1 MKKLLFTIAMLTML
15 TSVAGA
21 TVLWDQSNYDVN
33 YGGFWNSESGCAFDW
48 SGATV
53 HQANDIMVWDEIT
66 IESIT
71 TYYDM
76 LEMGIEGATEAYL
89 WIAPKTGSLPVD
101 GTDDPRNPTIL
112 VPVTV
117 TNDTGTG
124 GNAYVLTASGLSI
137 DLAPGEY
144 WVSLTP
150 IFPGGF
156 WGPSYNIRS
165 MDPWGD
171 DTAFWE
177 ICAQIGGLTWGNS
190 WAGND
195 ASMLI
200 EGTIRVVPTEHMSW
214 GDTKAL
220 FR

>member
-1 MKKLLFTIAMLTML
+1 MKKLIFTLAMLTLL
-15 TSVAGA
+15 TGA
-21 TVLWDQSNYDVN
+21 SSAEVLWDQSNYDPA
-33 YGGFWNSESGCAFDW
+33 YSGFWNSESGCAFDW

-53 HQANDIMVWDEIT
+53 HQANDIKVWYEVT

-76 LEMGIEGATEAYL
+76 LEMGIEGATQAYL
-89 WIAPKTGSLPVD
+89 WIAPKTGPLPLD
-101 GTDDPRNPTIL
+101 GTDDPRNPTTLI
-112 VPVTV
+112 PVTV
-117 TNDTGTG
+117 TNDSGTG
-124 GNAYVLTASGLSI
+124 GNAYVVTASGLSI
-137 DLAPGEY
+137 DLSPGEY

-156 WGPSYNIRS
+156 WGPSYNITS
-165 MDPWGD
+165 LDHWGD

-177 ICAQIGGLTWGNS
+177 ICAQIGGLSWGNS
-190 WAGND
+190 VAGSD

-200 EGTIRVVPTEHMSW
+200 EGSIRVVPNENMSW